1 MSMDPETAKVAGIL
15 LSELRKNSGYLARQE
30 IEKLLDKIRS
40 DEKRLEPFGFKVYSQ
55 NDEDGIIEEIFNR
68 IGIRQGRFC
77 EIGVENGLECNSLFL
92 IHKGWLGCW
101 IEGNPH
107 QHEAIQ
113 RKFSSL
119 LANSRLQL
127 SRDFASSENINILL
141 NKYEQTQ
148 GEIDFL
154 SIDIDG
160 NDIYLLAAMNVHPK
174 VICIEYNAKFPPP
187 VSKKPVYDPKNK
199 WKGTDYMGA
208 SLVAIVETARK
219 KGYGLVGTNITGSN
233 AFFVREDLV
242 GNSFCTNNSAEYLY
256 NPPRYWL
263 TFDGFAHIGHPPD
276 FGPYTDLI
284 GTESSHQ

>member
-1 MSMDPETAKVAGIL
+1 
-15 LSELRKNSGYLARQE
+15 
-30 IEKLLDKIRS
+30 
-40 DEKRLEPFGFKVYSQ
+40 
-55 NDEDGIIEEIFNR
+55 
-68 IGIRQGRFC
+68 
-77 EIGVENGLECNSLFL
+77 
-92 IHKGWLGCW
+92 
-101 IEGNPH
+101 
-107 QHEAIQ
+107 
-113 RKFSSL
+113 
-119 LANSRLQL
+119 L
-127 SRDFASSENINILL
+127 SRDFASAENINILL

-148 GEIDFL
+148 GEVDFL

-187 VSKKPVYDPKNK
+187 VAKKPVYDPKNK

-208 SLVAIVETARK
+208 SLVAIIETARK
-219 KGYGLVGTNITGSN
+219 KGYDLVGTNITGSN

-242 GNSFCTNNSAEYLY
+242 GNSFCANKSAEYLY

-284 GTESSHQ
+284 GTESSRQ